1 MAGTSRKNDRSIRA
15 LLDALGAGYGTKH
28 ARAKIEA
35 YRYNPGS
42 IRVRITDPDFH
53 GLTEVERENA
63 VWPILEN
70 LPDDVRSEIS
80 MLLLVTPHEPAASLV
95 NLEFDDPSPSRL

>member
-1 MAGTSRKNDRSIRA
+1 MRPIPFWKPKPDLFDGLIGVFDVAGISRKNDRSIRA

-70 LPDDVRSEIS
+70 LPDDVRSE
-80 MLLLVTPHEPAASLV
+80 
-95 NLEFDDPSPSRL
+95 